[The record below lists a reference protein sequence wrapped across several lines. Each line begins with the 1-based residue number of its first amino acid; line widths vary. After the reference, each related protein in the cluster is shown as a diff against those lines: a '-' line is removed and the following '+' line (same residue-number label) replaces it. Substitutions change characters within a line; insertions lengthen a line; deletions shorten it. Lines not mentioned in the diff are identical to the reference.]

1 MILNETPVRT
11 AKNFA
16 INNINIEDIKV
27 LEKVSEFNNIT
38 ITADTTN
45 VDIEQD
51 ASKINLT
58 YGLNEVLTNQIN
70 FHSNKNLKLIAKGK
84 ENSETQI
91 EFKFDIENNTLVDNI
106 EIVAEENTKSTII
119 VKYIDEEG
127 LQAYHNGAIR
137 VNAKENSNIDVI
149 IVNFMNT
156 KSSNFIA
163 IENTL
168 EQNSKVN
175 FCIVDFGGKESITN
189 YYSNII
195 GKNVNNNLNT
205 IYLGKENQIF
215 DLNYIAELRG
225 EKSNID
231 IDVQGALKDNS
242 KKHFK
247 GTIDFKKGCKKATR
261 KRKRILYVAFRYCKI
276 PCTSNAIMF
285 RRRCRRKSR
294 IKCRKSGRK
303 GIILYHEQR
312 I

>member
-27 LEKVSEFNNIT
+27 LDKVPEFNNIT
-38 ITADTTN
+38 ITADTEK
-45 VDIEQD
+45 VDIKQD

-58 YGLNEVLTNQIN
+58 YGLNEVLANQIN
-70 FHSNKNLKLIAKGK
+70 FHSNQNLKLTTKGK
-84 ENSETQI
+84 ENNETQI
-91 EFKFDIENNTLVDNI
+91 EFKFDMENNTLIDNI
-106 EIVAEENTKSTII
+106 EIVAEKNTKSTII

-149 IVNFMNT
+149 IVNFMNN
-156 KSSNFIA
+156 KSSNFIT

-168 EQNSKVN
+168 EQNSKLN
-175 FCIVDFGGKESITN
+175 FCIVDFGGKNSITN

-195 GKNVNNNLNT
+195 GKNANNALNT
-205 IYLGKENQIF
+205 IYLGKENQLF

-225 EKSNID
+225 EKSNVD
-231 IDVQGALKDNS
+231 IEVQGALKDNS

-261 KRKRILYVAFRYCKI
+261 KRKRILYVTFKYCKI
-276 PCTSNAIMF
+276 FSTSNAFMF
-285 RRRCRRKSR
+285 RRRC
-294 IKCRKSGRK
+294 
-303 GIILYHEQR
+303 
-312 I
+312 

>member
-16 INNINIEDIKV
+16 INNINIEDIKI
-27 LEKVSEFNNIT
+27 LDKVPEFNNLT
-38 ITADTTN
+38 ITADTVN
-45 VDIEQD
+45 VDIEQN
-51 ASKINLT
+51 ASKIELT

-70 FHSNKNLKLIAKGK
+70 LKSNQNLKLTTKSK
-84 ENSETQI
+84 EIVETQI
-91 EFKFDIENNTLVDNI
+91 EFKFDTENNTLIDNI
-106 EIVAEENTKSTII
+106 EIVADKNTKSTVIL
-119 VKYIDEEG
+119 KYIDEEEVT
-127 LQAYHNGAIR
+127 AYHNGAIR
-137 VNAKENSNIDVI
+137 INAKENSKIDVI

-156 KSSNFIA
+156 KSSNFIS

-195 GKNVNNNLNT
+195 GKNANNTINT
-205 IYLGKENQIF
+205 IYLGKENQLF

-261 KRKRILYVAFRYCKI
+261 KRKRILHVAFRYSKI
-276 PCTSNAIMF
+276 ACTSYAFMF
-285 RRRCRRKSR
+285 RRRS
-294 IKCRKSGRK
+294 
-303 GIILYHEQR
+303 
-312 I
+312 

>member
-16 INNINIEDIKV
+16 INNINIEDIKA
-27 LEKVSEFNNIT
+27 LDKVSEFNNLT
-38 ITADTTN
+38 ITADTAK
-45 VDIEQD
+45 VDIEQN
-51 ASKINLT
+51 ASKIELT

-70 FHSNKNLKLIAKGK
+70 LKSNQNLKLTTKSK
-84 ENSETQI
+84 ENVETQI
-91 EFKFDIENNTLVDNI
+91 EFKFDTENDTLIDNI
-106 EIVAEENTKSTII
+106 EIVADKNTKSTVIL
-119 VKYIDEEG
+119 KYLDEENM
-127 LQAYHNGAIR
+127 QAYHNGAIR
-137 VNAKENSNIDVI
+137 VNAKENSKIDVI

-156 KSSNFIA
+156 KSSNFIS

-195 GKNVNNNLNT
+195 GKNANNTINT
-205 IYLGKENQIF
+205 IYLGKENQLF

-261 KRKRILYVAFRYCKI
+261 KRKRKLYVIIRYSQIFSTSYAF
-276 PCTSNAIMF
+276 MF
-285 RRRCRRKSR
+285 RRRS
-294 IKCRKSGRK
+294 
-303 GIILYHEQR
+303 
-312 I
+312 

>member
-27 LEKVSEFNNIT
+27 LDKVPEFNNVT
-38 ITADTTN
+38 IIADTDKL
-45 VDIEQD
+45 DIEQN
-51 ASKINLT
+51 SSRINLT

-70 FHSNKNLKLIAKGK
+70 LHSNQNLKLTAKSK
-84 ENSETQI
+84 ENCETQI
-91 EFKFDIENNTLVDNI
+91 EFKFDMENNTLVDNV

-119 VKYIDEEG
+119 LKYLDEEG

-137 VNAKENSNIDVI
+137 VNAKENSNVDVI
-149 IVNFMNT
+149 IVNFMNAKT
-156 KSSNFIA
+156 NNFIA

-168 EQNSKVN
+168 DQNSKVN

-195 GKNVNNNLNT
+195 GKNADNALNT
-205 IYLGKENQIF
+205 IYLGKENQLF

-225 EKSNID
+225 EKSNVD
-231 IDVQGALKDNS
+231 IEVQGALKDNS

-276 PCTSNAIMF
+276 ACTSNVIMF

-303 GIILYHEQR
+303 GTILYYEQR
-312 I
+312 V